1 MENKKID
8 RCQSF
13 FLTNNFIPKN
23 IINNPTNKFKIL
35 ETIVGINSERIV
47 PNNATLVKNNKVE
60 ETNPIANKTNCLFVN
75 FSSIIF
81 VVKTLPQNTI
91 VIGLDKV
98 RINPCIKILDEV
110 GVKFKLGIRLIP
122 NTPNA
127 ILAPNNINMAA
138 PTIEKTV
145 LKVFFI

>member
-13 FLTNNFIPKN
+13 FLSNNFIPKN

-47 PNNATLVKNNKVE
+47 PNNATPVKKNNVE
-60 ETNPIANKTNCLFVN
+60 ETKPIANKTNCLFVN

-81 VVKTLPQNTI
+81 VVSLLSDFLKVTL
-91 VIGLDKV
+91 
-98 RINPCIKILDEV
+98 
-110 GVKFKLGIRLIP
+110 
-122 NTPNA
+122 
-127 ILAPNNINMAA
+127 A
-138 PTIEKTV
+138 PTISPI
-145 LKVFFI
+145 VFLMSFSNFGAGYSFNLVCSDDCILHCLQRHFTPYSLFQ